1 LDKFISI
8 KDDRFYI
15 LGRVLVERCRY
26 TIEDLK
32 LMWGLADTIL
42 RNEEYYYVCM
52 KLIDTEIQ

>member
-1 LDKFISI
+1 LYKFISI
-8 KDDRFYI
+8 NDDRFYV
-15 LGRVLVERCRY
+15 LGKVLVERCRY